1 MERSELW
8 ELIDQ
13 YYDDKKK
20 SDDLKK
26 QVEEL
31 NKTIKAEMLDAGED
45 VVETDNY
52 KATRSVSVRSSIDEE
67 AWLRILKEQASLPEG
82 IIKTKE
88 YVDMDALEDAIYNGH
103 ISKDTLLRLN
113 EYKKDSE
120 VVTLKVT
127 KRKKVS

>member
-8 ELIDQ
+8 NLIDK
-13 YYDDKKK
+13 YYADKKN

-26 QVEEL
+26 QVEDL
-31 NKTIKAEMLDAGED
+31 NKTIKSAMVEVGED
-45 VVETDNY
+45 VIETDNY
-52 KATRSVSVRSSIDEE
+52 RATRSVSVRSNIDED
-67 AWLRILKEQASLPEG
+67 AWLRILKEQAQLPEG

-88 YVDMDALEDAIYNGH
+88 YIDMDAFEDAIYNGH

-113 EYKKDSE
+113 EYKKDTE

-127 KRKKVS
+127 KRKKGS